1 MILVTVTYHC
11 APGER
16 EGFVND
22 LKKER
27 IGEISRAEKG
37 NIDYSYFC
45 SVDDPDAV
53 LLLEKWEDQ
62 AVLDAHCAAEHFKKI
77 PAIKEAHGVT
87 MEREA
92 WTV

>member
-27 IGEISRAEKG
+27 IGEISRAENG

-53 LLLEKWEDQ
+53 FLLEKWENQD
-62 AVLDAHCAAEHFKKI
+62 VLDAHCAAEHFKKI